1 MDKTLSKSLNIKID
15 RKTTLT
21 SYIFIQ
27 MLLHLLVFKTLNNH
41 EYNVIEYVS
50 IFLALIYSFVVY
62 LVILLNNKNK
72 RTISYYCMS
81 TILLSFFLIID
92 LNYLR
97 RSRIHNNYVY
107 VQLMVLF
114 IMLDITLKIL
124 TQNINRGLFYKYIVI
139 ALWTL
144 GVVFG
149 ISRSDVYMLVYQIT
163 FLIINIYP
171 IIFLMFN
178 YKKINN
184 YGGHLFPVLL
194 LLAFVNMLFL
204 LWVLFF
210 SQSDSGR
217 YNYDFHIYLNL
228 IEVFLSYLVL
238 SALAFW
244 KLIKGKKIRIKRNI
258 FIGCIFII
266 GYLYLGREQIALSIL
281 SILSFAVILKQ
292 CQLLDHYIKLTGSKG
307 NYMGDG
313 TRKNNLFKHI
323 LENNILDF
331 KKEELYKEQ
340 VADFLHDEI
349 LQDVIYIKR
358 ELRDNY
364 KIPADG
370 KIIKIADKIINK
382 TRGQISLYKP
392 YINYKISLAD
402 NYYDLIKSLKNRFGM
417 DNILV
422 DFVCDDKLFLS
433 SPYDLVIYRMIHELV
448 TNIFKHSKGE
458 YSVIELEVKNN
469 TIVLNVTNHGDYL
482 ENGYMTNTDS
492 RGLKIIKRETD
503 RFGGTFKISLFM
515 DSDILIDKE
524 DTLDNSIVNIKI
536 KIPIKGGI
544 TYEHFINR

>member
-1 MDKTLSKSLNIKID
+1 MDKTSSKSLDIKIN
-15 RKTTLT
+15 RKTALT

-27 MLLHLLVFKTLNNH
+27 MLLHLLAFKTLNNH

-72 RTISYYCMS
+72 RTISYYCISAVM
-81 TILLSFFLIID
+81 LSFFLIID

-97 RSRIHNNYVY
+97 RSQIHNNYVY
-107 VQLMVLF
+107 VQIMVLF
-114 IMLDITLKIL
+114 VMLDITLKIL

-139 ALWTL
+139 ILWTL

-171 IIFLMFN
+171 MIFLISN
-178 YKKINN
+178 YKKIRN
-184 YGGHLFPVLL
+184 YGKHLIPTLL
-194 LLAFVNMLFL
+194 LLSLINNIYL
-204 LWVLFF
+204 LWLVF

-238 SALAFW
+238 SALGFW
-244 KLIKGKKIRIKRNI
+244 KLVKGKKIETKINI
-258 FIGCIFII
+258 GIGCIFII
-266 GYLYLGREQIALSIL
+266 GYLYLGREQITVSIL

-292 CQLLDHYIKLTGSKG
+292 CQLLDHYIKLTGSKA
-307 NYMGDG
+307 NYIGDD
-313 TRKNNLFKHI
+313 TRRNDLLGHV
-323 LENNILDF
+323 LENNISDF

-340 VADFLHDEI
+340 VADFLHDEV
-349 LQDVIYIKR
+349 LQDVIYLKR
-358 ELRDNY
+358 ELSDNY
-364 KIPADG
+364 KIPVDDNVL
-370 KIIKIADKIINK
+370 KIVDKIINR

-417 DNILV
+417 NNILI
-422 DFVCDDKLFLS
+422 DFICDDKLFLS

-448 TNIFKHSKGE
+448 TNIFKHSKGK

-469 TIVLNVTNHGDYL
+469 MIILNVTNYGDYL
-482 ENGYMTNTDS
+482 ESGPMTNMDS

-503 RFGGTFKISLFM
+503 RFGGTFKISSFI
-515 DSDILIDKE
+515 DSDILIDKDILE
-524 DTLDNSIVNIKI
+524 NSVVNIKI
-536 KIPIKGGI
+536 EIPIKGEI

>member
-210 SQSDSGR
+210 FQSDSGR

-238 SALAFW
+238 SALGFW

-503 RFGGTFKISLFM
+503 RFGGTFKISSFM
-515 DSDILIDKE
+515 DSDILINKE
-524 DTLDNSIVNIKI
+524 TLDNSIINIKI
-536 KIPIKGGI
+536 EIPIKGGI

>member
-1 MDKTLSKSLNIKID
+1 MDKTSSKSLDIKIN
-15 RKTTLT
+15 RKTALT

-27 MLLHLLVFKTLNNH
+27 MLLHLLAFKTLNNH

-72 RTISYYCMS
+72 RTISYYCISAVM
-81 TILLSFFLIID
+81 LSFFLIID

-97 RSRIHNNYVY
+97 RSQIHNNYVY
-107 VQLMVLF
+107 VQIMVLF
-114 IMLDITLKIL
+114 VMLDITLKIL

-139 ALWTL
+139 ILWTL

-171 IIFLMFN
+171 MIFLISN
-178 YKKINN
+178 YKKIRN
-184 YGGHLFPVLL
+184 YGKHLIPTLL
-194 LLAFVNMLFL
+194 LLSLINNIYL
-204 LWVLFF
+204 LWLVF

-238 SALAFW
+238 SALGFW
-244 KLIKGKKIRIKRNI
+244 KLVKGKKIETKINI
-258 FIGCIFII
+258 GIGCIFII
-266 GYLYLGREQIALSIL
+266 GYLYLGREQITVSIL

-292 CQLLDHYIKLTGSKG
+292 CQLLDHYIKLTGSKA
-307 NYMGDG
+307 NYIGDD
-313 TRKNNLFKHI
+313 TRRNDLLGHV
-323 LENNILDF
+323 LENDISDF

-340 VADFLHDEI
+340 VADFLHDEV
-349 LQDVIYIKR
+349 LQDVIYLKR
-358 ELRDNY
+358 ELSDNY
-364 KIPADG
+364 KIPVDDNVL
-370 KIIKIADKIINK
+370 KIVDKIINR

-417 DNILV
+417 NNILI
-422 DFVCDDKLFLS
+422 DFICDDKLFLS

-448 TNIFKHSKGE
+448 TNIFKHSKGK

-469 TIVLNVTNHGDYL
+469 MIILNVTNYGDYL
-482 ENGYMTNTDS
+482 ESGPMTNMDS

-503 RFGGTFKISLFM
+503 RFGGTFKISSFI
-515 DSDILIDKE
+515 DSDILIDKDILE
-524 DTLDNSIVNIKI
+524 NSVVNIKI
-536 KIPIKGGI
+536 EIPIKGEI

>member
-1 MDKTLSKSLNIKID
+1 MDKTSSKSLDIKIN
-15 RKTTLT
+15 RKTALT

-27 MLLHLLVFKTLNNH
+27 MLLHLLAFKTLNNH

-72 RTISYYCMS
+72 RTISYYCISAVM
-81 TILLSFFLIID
+81 LSFFLIID

-97 RSRIHNNYVY
+97 RSQIHNNYVY
-107 VQLMVLF
+107 VQIMVLF
-114 IMLDITLKIL
+114 VMLDITLKIL

-139 ALWTL
+139 ILWTL

-171 IIFLMFN
+171 MIFLISN
-178 YKKINN
+178 YKKIRN
-184 YGGHLFPVLL
+184 YGKHLIPTLL
-194 LLAFVNMLFL
+194 LLSLINNIYL
-204 LWVLFF
+204 LWLVF

-238 SALAFW
+238 SALGFW
-244 KLIKGKKIRIKRNI
+244 KLVKGKKIETKINI
-258 FIGCIFII
+258 GIGCIFII
-266 GYLYLGREQIALSIL
+266 GYLYLGREQITVSIL

-292 CQLLDHYIKLTGSKG
+292 CQLLDHYIKLTGSKA
-307 NYMGDG
+307 NYIGDD
-313 TRKNNLFKHI
+313 TRRNDLLGHV
-323 LENNILDF
+323 LENNISDF

-340 VADFLHDEI
+340 VADFLHDEV
-349 LQDVIYIKR
+349 LQDVIYLKR
-358 ELRDNY
+358 ELSDNY
-364 KIPADG
+364 KIPVDDNVL
-370 KIIKIADKIINK
+370 KIVDKIINR

-417 DNILV
+417 NNILI
-422 DFVCDDKLFLS
+422 DFICDDKLFLS

-448 TNIFKHSKGE
+448 TNIFKHSKGK

-469 TIVLNVTNHGDYL
+469 MIILNVTNYGDYL
-482 ENGYMTNTDS
+482 ESGPMTNMDS

-503 RFGGTFKISLFM
+503 RFGGTFKISSFI
-515 DSDILIDKE
+515 DSDILIDKDILE
-524 DTLDNSIVNIKI
+524 NSVVNIKI
-536 KIPIKGGI
+536 EIPI
-544 TYEHFINR
+544 R

>member
-1 MDKTLSKSLNIKID
+1 MNID
-15 RKTTLT
+15 RKTVLT

-27 MLLHLLVFKTLNNH
+27 MLLHLLAFKTLNNY

-72 RTISYYCMS
+72 RTISYYCIS
-81 TILLSFFLIID
+81 TLLLSLFLIID

-97 RSRIHNNYVY
+97 RSQIHNNYVY
-107 VQLMVLF
+107 VQIMVLF
-114 IMLDITLKIL
+114 VMLDITLKIL
-124 TQNINRGLFYKYIVI
+124 TQNINKGLFYKYII
-139 ALWTL
+139 LTLWTL

-149 ISRSDVYMLVYQIT
+149 ISRINIYMFIYQIT
-163 FLIINIYP
+163 FFIISIYP
-171 IIFLMFN
+171 LIFLICN
-178 YKKINN
+178 YKKIEG
-184 YGGHLFPVLL
+184 YGRHLIPILL
-194 LLAFVNMLFL
+194 LIIILNIIFL
-204 LWVLFF
+204 LSKFF
-210 SQSDSGR
+210 ISELDRGR
-217 YNYDFHIYLNL
+217 YNYDLYVYLNL
-228 IEVFLSYLVL
+228 MEIFLSYLVL
-238 SALAFW
+238 SVLGFL
-244 KLIKGKKIRIKRNI
+244 KLIEGKKTVIKRNI
-258 FIGCIFII
+258 VIGCIFII
-266 GYLYLGREQIALSIL
+266 GYLYLGRKQIALSIL
-281 SILSFAVILKQ
+281 SILSFAIILKQ
-292 CQLLDHYIKLTGSKG
+292 CQLLEYYIKLTGKKG
-307 NYMGDG
+307 NYIGDDING
-313 TRKNNLFKHI
+313 NNLFKHVI
-323 LENNILDF
+323 EDNISDF

-364 KIPADG
+364 KIPVDD
-370 KIIKIADKIINK
+370 KVIKIVDNIINK

-402 NYYDLIKSLKNRFGM
+402 NYYDLIKSLKNRFGR

-448 TNIFKHSKGE
+448 TNIFKHSKGG

-469 TIVLNVTNHGDYL
+469 RIVLNVTNYGDYL
-482 ENGYMTNTDS
+482 ENASITNIDS

-503 RFGGTFKISLFM
+503 RFGGTFKISSFM
-515 DSDILIDKE
+515 DSDILTDK

-536 KIPIKGGI
+536 EIPIKGGI